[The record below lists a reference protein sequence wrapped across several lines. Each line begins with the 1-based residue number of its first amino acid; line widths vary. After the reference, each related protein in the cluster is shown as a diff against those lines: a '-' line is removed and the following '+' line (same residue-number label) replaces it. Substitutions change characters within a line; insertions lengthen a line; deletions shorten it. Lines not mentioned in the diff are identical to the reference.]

1 MLGSPPGK
9 LMADTISCHV
19 TGNYPQF
26 SATELSDVYGYPAR
40 SATKNR
46 NTAQNTVL
54 SLQGPLT
61 KKKQKTRKAVD
72 SSHTLHQPTQSP
84 GWHLQCI
91 LSCVGMQQYI
101 YVYIYNICIYIYI
114 NGTIYTAWNQQVG
127 QRSQR
132 SIEHVCERRI
142 EKQRLRHYWPL
153 GDARQKA
160 RVQGFGAQKGI
171 ILSVATKEH
180 PHTPFL
186 FVARNCCITSQKE
199 ERKQLRPLGSAT
211 WVISN
216 PTQTCQTGFST
227 EQEVCGFHRNISM
240 PKPRTSAW
248 LSILSNGFAH
258 RSSVKHEFYTQT

>member
-1 MLGSPPGK
+1 MLQATILNFQRQSWVTCT
-9 LMADTISCHV
+9 DTQPAV
-19 TGNYPQF
+19 PQRIGTQPRIPSF
-26 SATELSDVYGYPAR
+26 HSKDHLQKK
-40 SATKNR
+40 TK
-46 NTAQNTVL
+46 
-54 SLQGPLT
+54 
-61 KKKQKTRKAVD
+61 KAVD